1 MRTILPKNVKIDPMF
16 DEKSNVELIEDI
28 HNEVYSAHDLLLK
41 EAELI
46 LQTPIDESKAKDY
59 EKLMSL
65 GFNSEKNIKEH
76 KEEVQ
81 KIEESKKTKQT
92 IEYYSFKYPFNKFI
106 NEDSVVR
113 ICQKYSLLLT
123 SVDRFIGGI
132 PEKNQKEIINFKID
146 KLDLPHS
153 YSKDNEYVNGTSLL
167 IIATKDQLN
176 MKNTRVQG
184 HKLVDIVKED
194 PIVLQ
199 PVKNGYLIVS
209 AWGVEASDKEVQ
221 NPRFN

>member
-1 MRTILPKNVKIDPMF
+1 MRTILPKNVKIDPVF

-41 EAELI
+41 EAKAVLD
-46 LQTPIDESKAKDY
+46 TPIDESKVEDY
-59 EKLMSL
+59 QKLINL
-65 GFNSEKNIKEH
+65 GFNNEKNIKKYK
-76 KEEVQ
+76 KEISL
-81 KIEESKKTKQT
+81 IEESKRLKTK

-106 NEDSVVR
+106 NEDSIVK
-113 ICQKYSLLLT
+113 ICQRYSLILT
-123 SVDRFIGGI
+123 TVDRFIGGI
-132 PEKNQKEIINFKID
+132 PEKNQKEIINFKVD
-146 KLDLPHS
+146 KIDLPHS
-153 YSKDNEYVNGTSLL
+153 YSKESEYVGGTTLL
-167 IIATKDQLN
+167 IVATKDQLN
-176 MKNTRVQG
+176 MKNARVQG

-199 PVKNGYLIVS
+199 PVKDGYLIVS

>member
-1 MRTILPKNVKIDPMF
+1 MRTILPKNTKIDPMF
-16 DEKSNVELIEDI
+16 DEKSNVELIEQI

-41 EAELI
+41 EAELV

-81 KIEESKKTKQT
+81 KIEQSKKTKQT
-92 IEYYSFKYPFNKFI
+92 IDYYSFKYPFNKFI

-113 ICQKYSLLLT
+113 ICNKYSLLLT
-123 SVDRFIGGI
+123 DVNRFIGGI
-132 PEKNQKEIINFKID
+132 PETNQKEIINFKVD
-146 KLDLPHS
+146 KMDLPYTYTKES
-153 YSKDNEYVNGTSLL
+153 EYTSGTGLF
-167 IIATKDQLN
+167 IIATRDQLN
-176 MKNTRVQG
+176 MKSARVQG

>member
-1 MRTILPKNVKIDPMF
+1 MRTILPKNTKIDPMF
-16 DEKSNVELIEDI
+16 DEKSNVELIEQI

-41 EAELI
+41 EAELV
-46 LQTPIDESKAKDY
+46 LQKPIDESKAQDY
-59 EKLMSL
+59 QNLIKL
-65 GFNSEKNIKEH
+65 GFNNEKNIKEH

-113 ICQKYSLLLT
+113 ICQKYSLILT
-123 SVDRFIGGI
+123 NVDRFIGGI
-132 PEKNQKEIINFKID
+132 PEKNQKEIINFKVD
-146 KLDLPHS
+146 KIDLPHLYTKES
-153 YSKDNEYVNGTSLL
+153 EYVNGTTLL

-176 MKNTRVQG
+176 MKNARVQG

-199 PVKNGYLIVS
+199 PIKNGYLIVS

>member
-1 MRTILPKNVKIDPMF
+1 MRTILPKNVKIEPMF

-46 LQTPIDESKAKDY
+46 LQKPIDESKSKDY

-65 GFNSEKNIKEH
+65 GFNSEKNVKEH

-81 KIEESKKTKQT
+81 KIEESKKTKKT

-123 SVDRFIGGI
+123 NVDRFIGGI
-132 PEKNQKEIINFKID
+132 PETNQKEIINFKVD
-146 KLDLPHS
+146 K
-153 YSKDNEYVNGTSLL
+153 
-167 IIATKDQLN
+167 
-176 MKNTRVQG
+176 
-184 HKLVDIVKED
+184 
-194 PIVLQ
+194 
-199 PVKNGYLIVS
+199 
-209 AWGVEASDKEVQ
+209 
-221 NPRFN
+221 

>member
-1 MRTILPKNVKIDPMF
+1 MRTILPKNVKLDPMF

-28 HNEVYSAHDLLLK
+28 HNEVYSAHDLLLN
-41 EAELI
+41 EAKKVLE
-46 LQTPIDESKAKDY
+46 TPIDESKVEDY
-59 EKLMSL
+59 QNLIKL
-65 GFNSEKNIKEH
+65 GFNNEKNISSF
-76 KEEVQ
+76 KEEMR
-81 KIEESKKTKQT
+81 KIEESKKMKST

-106 NEDSVVR
+106 NEESVIR
-113 ICQKYSLLLT
+113 ICNKYSLLLT
-123 SVDRFIGGI
+123 NVDRFIGSI
-132 PEKNQKEIINFKID
+132 PERNQKEIINFKVDKID
-146 KLDLPHS
+146 LLHS
-153 YSKDNEYVNGTSLL
+153 YSKESEYVAGTTLL

-176 MKNTRVQG
+176 MKNARVQG

>member
-1 MRTILPKNVKIDPMF
+1 
-16 DEKSNVELIEDI
+16 
-28 HNEVYSAHDLLLK
+28 LLLK

-46 LQTPIDESKAKDY
+46 LQTPIDESKAQDY

-106 NEDSVVR
+106 NEDSVIR
-113 ICQKYSLLLT
+113 ICNKYSLLLT
-123 SVDRFIGGI
+123 NVDRFIGSI
-132 PEKNQKEIINFKID
+132 PETNQKEIINFKVD
-146 KLDLPHS
+146 KIDLPHS
-153 YSKDNEYVNGTSLL
+153 YSKESEYVNGTSLL

>member
-1 MRTILPKNVKIDPMF
+1 MRTILPKNVKIDPIF

-41 EAELI
+41 EANAVLE
-46 LQTPIDESKAKDY
+46 TPIDESKVEDY
-59 EKLMSL
+59 QNLIKL
-65 GFNSEKNIKEH
+65 GFNNEKNISSF
-76 KEEVQ
+76 KEEMR
-81 KIEESKKTKQT
+81 KIEESKKIKST

-113 ICQKYSLLLT
+113 ICEKYGLLLT
-123 SVDRFIGGI
+123 NVDRFIGGI
-132 PEKNQKEIINFKID
+132 PEKNQKEIINFKVD
-146 KLDLPHS
+146 KIDLPHS
-153 YSKDNEYVNGTSLL
+153 YTKESEYIGGTTLL
-167 IIATKDQLN
+167 IVATKDQLN
-176 MKNTRVQG
+176 MKNARVQG

-209 AWGVEASDKEVQ
+209 AWGIEASDKEVQ
-221 NPRFN
+221 NSRFN

>member
-1 MRTILPKNVKIDPMF
+1 MRTILPKNIKLDPMF
-16 DEKSNVELIEDI
+16 DEKSNVELIEQI

-41 EAELI
+41 EAKSI
-46 LQTPIDESKAKDY
+46 LETPIDESKAKDY

-76 KEEVQ
+76 KEELQ

-106 NEDSVVR
+106 NEDSVIK
-113 ICQKYSLLLT
+113 ICQKYGLLLT
-123 SVDRFIGGI
+123 NVDRFIGGI
-132 PEKNQKEIINFKID
+132 PEKNQKEIINFKVDKID
-146 KLDLPHS
+146 FPHS
-153 YSKDNEYVNGTSLL
+153 YSKESEYINGTSLL
-167 IIATKDQLN
+167 VIATKDQLN
-176 MKNTRVQG
+176 MKDARVQG

-194 PIVLQ
+194 PIILQ
-199 PVKNGYLIVS
+199 PIKNGYLIVS
-209 AWGVEASDKEVQ
+209 AWGIEATDSEVQ

>member
-1 MRTILPKNVKIDPMF
+1 MRTIFPKNTKIDPMF

-41 EAELI
+41 EAKAI
-46 LQTPIDESKAKDY
+46 LEIPIDESKVQDY
-59 EKLMSL
+59 QKLMNL
-65 GFNSEKNIKEH
+65 GFNSEKNISEYKQ
-76 KEEVQ
+76 EVK
-81 KIEESKKTKQT
+81 KIEDSKKIKST

-106 NEDSVVR
+106 NEDSVIR
-113 ICQKYSLLLT
+113 ICQKYGLLLT
-123 SVDRFIGGI
+123 DVNRFIGSI
-132 PEKNQKEIINFKID
+132 PETNQKEIINFKVD
-146 KLDLPHS
+146 KKDLTYS
-153 YSKDNEYVNGTSLL
+153 YSKDSEYTTGTGLF
-167 IIATKDQLN
+167 IIATRDQLN
-176 MKNTRVQG
+176 MKSARVQG

-199 PVKNGYLIVS
+199 PVKEGYLIVS

>member
-1 MRTILPKNVKIDPMF
+1 MRTILPKNVKIEPMF

-46 LQTPIDESKAKDY
+46 LQKPIDESKSKDY

-76 KEEVQ
+76 KEELQ
-81 KIEESKKTKQT
+81 KIEESKKTKKT

-123 SVDRFIGGI
+123 NVDRFIGGI
-132 PEKNQKEIINFKID
+132 PEKNQKEIINFKVD
-146 KLDLPHS
+146 KMDLPHS
-153 YSKDNEYVNGTSLL
+153 YSKDSEYVNGTSLL

-221 NPRFN
+221 NSRFN

>member
-46 LQTPIDESKAKDY
+46 LQKPIDESKSKDY

-76 KEEVQ
+76 KEELQ
-81 KIEESKKTKQT
+81 KIEESKKTKKT

-123 SVDRFIGGI
+123 NVDRFIGGI
-132 PEKNQKEIINFKID
+132 PEKNQKEIINFKVD
-146 KLDLPHS
+146 KMDLPHS
-153 YSKDNEYVNGTSLL
+153 YSKDSEYVNGTSLL

-221 NPRFN
+221 NSRFN